1 MRYEVRLINDESDLR
16 KITNL
21 HEEAFPKYFLT
32 CLGRKV
38 VLKYYKEYFLSDSSE
53 FYCAYANRNLVA
65 FVLFSESTKA
75 INRKFIL
82 KHYPLIIYSVC
93 TGFAGA
99 FHDFKCIIQ
108 ENE

>member
-1 MRYEVRLINDESDLR
+1 MRYEEVIDDESDLR

-38 VLKYYKEYFLSDSSE
+38 VFLKYYKEYFLSDSSE
-53 FYCAYANRNLVA
+53 FYCMYANRNLVA
-65 FVLFSESTKA
+65 FVLLSESTKA

-93 TGFAGA
+93 YVCQRGA
-99 FHDFKCIIQ
+99 FHDLKV
-108 ENE
+108 